1 MHFSYWRDNHWDE
14 ILSVV
19 YLFAPKCVTCERVV
33 VRLLK
38 WTFVLVTVSLWGL
51 KPDWCWWLFVECLA
65 GSDNKLISRSL
76 DIISPHNLW
85 RLYHSPL
92 CPMSPL
98 TTDKGRNAKWL
109 NIWICVEFWDIL
121 RRINQP
127 PRQWGRLWWW
137 EGWWVFVMTSV
148 HQLTM
153 SRLMTHS
160 HWDPTHTCSKQG
172 IFRHLVDRLICSG
185 PTLRNSWLAKI
196 LHSWFIS
203 LWGWNVSAEVSR
215 VNICFHTKLWQRL
228 SSSLGNILSSFVE
241 LLSISNEMLPLS

>member
-1 MHFSYWRDNHWDE
+1 MHFSYWKGNHWDK

-65 GSDNKLISRSL
+65 GSDNKLISGSL

-98 TTDKGRNAKWL
+98 TTATKAGMPSDSIFGFL
-109 NIWICVEFWDIL
+109 SSSEIL
-121 RRINQP
+121 
-127 PRQWGRLWWW
+127 WGGSISHPGSEGGSDDER
-137 EGWWVFVMTSV
+137 GWWVFVVTSV

-153 SRLMTHS
+153 SRLMDT
-160 HWDPTHTCSKQG
+160 
-172 IFRHLVDRLICSG
+172 L
-185 PTLRNSWLAKI
+185 TLRS
-196 LHSWFIS
+196 
-203 LWGWNVSAEVSR
+203 
-215 VNICFHTKLWQRL
+215 HTHLQ
-228 SSSLGNILSSFVE
+228 
-241 LLSISNEMLPLS
+241 

>member
-1 MHFSYWRDNHWDE
+1 MHFSYWRGNHWDK

-19 YLFAPKCVTCERVV
+19 YLFAPKCVTCERVL

-38 WTFVLVTVSLWGL
+38 RTFVLVTVSLWGL

-65 GSDNKLISRSL
+65 GSDNKLISGSL

-137 EGWWVFVMTSV
+137 EGMMSV
-148 HQLTM
+148 CGDQCPPTNNVKIDGHTEI
-153 SRLMTHS
+153 
-160 HWDPTHTCSKQG
+160 THT
-172 IFRHLVDRLICSG
+172 
-185 PTLRNSWLAKI
+185 LAI
-196 LHSWFIS
+196 NRGYLDI
-203 LWGWNVSAEVSR
+203 
-215 VNICFHTKLWQRL
+215 
-228 SSSLGNILSSFVE
+228 
-241 LLSISNEMLPLS
+241 